1 MVMRPKLYILI
12 TALTAF
18 SMLSG
23 CGPKPKV
30 EFEPVS
36 AEELRQPP
44 LNPVAF
50 YHYTNGVIAEL
61 EENYELALSYY
72 RTALSH
78 EPDSYDIRVALA
90 NLYLGMREYDEAW
103 KVLKPLDN
111 RFSEAVLLKADAHRG
126 LGDWQEAIKYYRI
139 VEKLDPTEIAPHWY
153 LGNYYKQTGQ
163 FEKAVSQYE
172 KMTALSNNPQVYNE
186 LVQLYLTVGDSTRAM
201 KTYET
206 SLAIDPGPEN
216 RDAYMGYADLLLN
229 KGEIDSAITMVTRFL
244 DQSPRDLETR
254 FKLIELYITTERDDD
269 AIYEIQSVAE
279 NYPNRSQ
286 ILGRLGLLALDAN
299 QIEMAKQFFTELAEM
314 NPNNFLAQYYLGR
327 IAQFNQDFEL
337 AKERFYNV
345 IDMADTIPDGWINL
359 AEVYRVQDS
368 LDMAVDILKQG
379 MSRVKTGRED
389 MRLFLSRYYSAQ
401 ERYEAVVNILD
412 GLIDSETDDVP
423 TLFTLGSALERVGQV
438 DSSIAVFER
447 LLKLQPKFHPALN
460 YLGYMLADQGIRLR
474 EAKQMIEDA
483 LAQDSL
489 NPAYLD
495 SYGWVLFKMG
505 DLDEAEK
512 YIRKALE
519 QMQNDVVIWDHL
531 AEIYYARGLREQ
543 AREMWEKALAL
554 DPDNATIREKL
565 DR

>member
-1 MVMRPKLYILI
+1 
-12 TALTAF
+12 
-18 SMLSG
+18 
-23 CGPKPKV
+23 
-30 EFEPVS
+30 
-36 AEELRQPP
+36 
-44 LNPVAF
+44 
-50 YHYTNGVIAEL
+50 
-61 EENYELALSYY
+61 
-72 RTALSH
+72 
-78 EPDSYDIRVALA
+78 
-90 NLYLGMREYDEAW
+90 
-103 KVLKPLDN
+103 
-111 RFSEAVLLKADAHRG
+111 
-126 LGDWQEAIKYYRI
+126 
-139 VEKLDPTEIAPHWY
+139 
-153 LGNYYKQTGQ
+153 
-163 FEKAVSQYE
+163 
-172 KMTALSNNPQVYNE
+172 
-186 LVQLYLTVGDSTRAM
+186 
-201 KTYET
+201 
-206 SLAIDPGPEN
+206 
-216 RDAYMGYADLLLN
+216 
-229 KGEIDSAITMVTRFL
+229 
-244 DQSPRDLETR
+244 
-254 FKLIELYITTERDDD
+254 
-269 AIYEIQSVAE
+269 
-279 NYPNRSQ
+279 
-286 ILGRLGLLALDAN
+286 
-299 QIEMAKQFFTELAEM
+299 
-314 NPNNFLAQYYLGR
+314 
-327 IAQFNQDFEL
+327 
-337 AKERFYNV
+337 
-345 IDMADTIPDGWINL
+345 
-359 AEVYRVQDS
+359 
-368 LDMAVDILKQG
+368 MAVDILKQG

-447 LLKLQPKFHPALN
+447 LLKLQPNFHPALN